1 MYSDVTKELTQSDL
15 DLLQKKPEPVSD
27 PGLWH
32 VYFIVINTLQS
43 KYWDNWNTIPINNKE
58 SVELDFL
65 FDVSD
70 FWMKL
75 ILMNWH
81 FDKKT

>member
-27 PGLWH
+27 PGVLH

-43 KYWDNWNTIPINNKE
+43 KYWNNWNTIPINNKE
-58 SVELDFL
+58 SVELDWFYLMFL
-65 FDVSD
+65 ISEWNSF
-70 FWMKL
+70 
-75 ILMNWH
+75 
-81 FDKKT
+81 

>member
-15 DLLQKKPEPVSD
+15 DLLQKKTEPVSD
-27 PGLWH
+27 RGVLH

-58 SVELDFL
+58 SVELDWFYLMFL
-65 FDVSD
+65 ISEWNSF
-70 FWMKL
+70 
-75 ILMNWH
+75 
-81 FDKKT
+81 